1 MEAKW
6 IDIEYEY
13 NGQTASC
20 AELGYETAICRI
32 ESLTS
37 AGAKIIRV
45 EEQR

>member
-13 NGQTASC
+13 NEQTASC

-37 AGAKIIRV
+37 AGAKIAGK
-45 EEQR
+45 EQR